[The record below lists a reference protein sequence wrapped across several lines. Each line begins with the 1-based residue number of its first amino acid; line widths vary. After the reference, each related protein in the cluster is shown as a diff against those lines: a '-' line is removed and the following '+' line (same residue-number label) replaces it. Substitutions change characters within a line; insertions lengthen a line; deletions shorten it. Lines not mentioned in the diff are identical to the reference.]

1 MVRSIEVREG
11 GKVEVVVS
19 LTTPGCPIRSHF
31 QQAVAAN
38 VAALEGVTEVGV
50 GFDVLSDEEKSHLQ
64 QALGR
69 PGGLPEGALAAV
81 KNVICIAS
89 GKGGVGKST
98 MTANLAAALQAEG
111 HASGALDAD
120 VYGYSIP
127 RMLGVDRRPDVNAER
142 KIIPPTGPAG
152 IKVMSI
158 GFFLEHNAAVVW
170 RGPMLH
176 KAIQQFLEDVAWEE
190 LDYLLLDLPPG
201 TGDVSMTLA
210 QLLPQA
216 RVVVVTTP
224 QPAAQSVARRAAEMA
239 GKVDLEVLGVI
250 ENMSGF
256 TTPDGQRFTIFG
268 EGGGQL
274 LADELDVPLLGKVPL
289 SEDLR
294 VHADTGEPLVLA
306 DPHAPASIA
315 IRDAARGIIAATPQE
330 LPVMQAETPTAPAPA
345 PDRRHRAAGR
355 PGIGL
360 SALDPRFETNR
371 SWWDERVAGHVAS
384 EFYDVEGFR
393 AGGSTLRPFELEEVG
408 DVAGKRLAHLQ
419 CHFGLDSL
427 SWARAGASVA
437 GLDFSE
443 PAVRAATELAEE
455 TGLDATLRAGRRL
468 RRRRGA
474 RRRALRHRLHRLGR
488 AELASRP
495 PALGRGRRRPPRAG
509 RLPLSRRVPSLH
521 LGLRGGRARDRA
533 GLLPQAGGRALRRRH
548 AGQLR
553 GPGRADPQQRHGRVA
568 AHALGRGQRRD
579 RRRARAS
586 SCSPSTT
593 TPSSRASRT

>member
-1 MVRSIEVREG
+1 MPLPTNDQITDALRAVIDPELRRSIVDLGMVRSIEVREG

-81 KNVICIAS
+81 KNVVCIAS

-111 HASGALDAD
+111 HPSGALDAD

-158 GFFLEHNAAVVW
+158 GFFLERNAAVVW

-176 KAIQQFLEDVAWEE
+176 KAIQQFLEDVAWDE

-294 VHADTGEPLVLA
+294 VSADAGEPLVLS
-306 DPHAPASIA
+306 DPQAPASIA

-330 LPVMQAETPTAPAPA
+330 LPVMQAETLTAPAPA
-345 PDRRHRAAGR
+345 AP
-355 PGIGL
+355 IG
-360 SALDPRFETNR
+360 
-371 SWWDERVAGHVAS
+371 G
-384 EFYDVEGFR
+384 
-393 AGGSTLRPFELEEVG
+393 
-408 DVAGKRLAHLQ
+408 
-419 CHFGLDSL
+419 
-427 SWARAGASVA
+427 
-437 GLDFSE
+437 
-443 PAVRAATELAEE
+443 TELPVVQVSA
-455 TGLDATLRAGRRL
+455 
-468 RRRRGA
+468 
-474 RRRALRHRLHRLGR
+474 
-488 AELASRP
+488 
-495 PALGRGRRRPPRAG
+495 
-509 RLPLSRRVPSLH
+509 
-521 LGLRGGRARDRA
+521 
-533 GLLPQAGGRALRRRH
+533 
-548 AGQLR
+548 
-553 GPGRADPQQRHGRVA
+553 
-568 AHALGRGQRRD
+568 
-579 RRRARAS
+579 
-586 SCSPSTT
+586 
-593 TPSSRASRT
+593 